1 MIRLTLSRSAFAV
14 LAALTLAAP
23 ARAQTGSGPVRMAA
37 PDAARLSAPAT
48 LRLAAAAVPTAA
60 RVDTLALSRPRLYY
74 SAPLASLMGV
84 AGVVLGY
91 GSGLG
96 LLNCQDEAAE
106 CLIGPDDS
114 EYLLA
119 YAGLTIGAAT
129 GAHVGGKTRDSKG
142 SVFAT
147 LGGAALGALPVLF
160 APRDDDAVGSYAG
173 GIVGGTA
180 GAVLVDYLV
189 RRPRN

>member
-1 MIRLTLSRSAFAV
+1 VAPFAE
-14 LAALTLAAP
+14 L
-23 ARAQTGSGPVRMAA
+23 
-37 PDAARLSAPAT
+37 
-48 LRLAAAAVPTAA
+48 
-60 RVDTLALSRPRLYY
+60 VDTTALSRPRLYY
-74 SAPLASLMGV
+74 SAPLAAFMGV

-96 LLNCQDEAAE
+96 LLGCHDEASV

-119 YAGLTIGAAT
+119 YTGLTIGAAT

-142 SVFAT
+142 SVLAT

-160 APRDDDAVGSYAG
+160 APRDDDAVGSYVS

-180 GAVLVDYLV
+180 GAVLLDYLV
-189 RRPRN
+189 RRPRR

>member
-1 MIRLTLSRSAFAV
+1 MIRLTLSRFAFAILV
-14 LAALTLAAP
+14 ALMLAAP
-23 ARAQTGSGPVRMAA
+23 ARAQTHGPVRVAA
-37 PDAARLSAPAT
+37 LDAARISAPAA
-48 LRLAAAAVPTAA
+48 LRPPPAVVPPIML
-60 RVDTLALSRPRLYY
+60 VDTMALSGPRLYY
-74 SAPLASLMGV
+74 SAPLAAFMGV

-96 LLNCQDEAAE
+96 LLGCHDEASA

-119 YAGLTIGAAT
+119 YTGLTIGAAT
-129 GAHVGGKTRDSKG
+129 GAHAGGKTRDSKG
-142 SVFAT
+142 SILAT
-147 LGGAALGALPVLF
+147 LGGAALGALPLLF
-160 APRDDDAVGSYAG
+160 APRDEDAVGAYAS

-180 GAVLVDYLV
+180 GAVLLDYLV